1 MKKLLLATAAISA
14 TILLIFFLSG
24 FQNKTPPSMIPV
36 MNDDYAK
43 AWKKIESLEQKG
55 LPESALKEVEA
66 LYQRAKN
73 DNNPPQIVKTVLYL
87 GKFTGQLQEEG
98 QSKAIKL
105 MEKELETSGFPMRQI
120 FQSYLGQAYA
130 NYLSQNRWRFR
141 DRTSTAEPTGDFE
154 TWSPNQVLQKSRSL
168 ILASVENDKTR
179 LIKSKDFGAILSEG
193 KNTEALRPSLY
204 DILAHHA
211 IDFFA
216 NEQNNLTEP
225 AYKFYITD
233 KRAIGTN
240 DDFLSYQPETKDTTS
255 AKLKTIQLMQE
266 LTRYHLEAKN
276 IPALIDISLKRIAF
290 VNTNAV
296 LENKP
301 TLYKTFLGK
310 LIDTYPKE
318 KMTALVY
325 HKLAEQF
332 NSEGLA
338 FQEGGSEEDRV
349 AIIKAREL
357 CKKAID
363 LYPNASEVSDCRN
376 LLISIESKNLSQQVE
391 LVNGTDKPL
400 LTLITYK
407 NIDKIYFKAIR
418 LTGGLKGQLSRK
430 NRQEQINIY
439 NRQTPVQS
447 WSQTLPDLKDFR
459 QHQTEL
465 KIQSLPLGHF
475 ALMISTSPDFTMDNH
490 AVALSETFISN
501 LGSWSRGQDSN
512 AEVIVYD
519 RDTGHPIQGAEV
531 NFNVQFYNRAT
542 RNNEDKKSQS
552 ITDKD
557 GKVVASFAS
566 GSQVTYTIKKGADE
580 LKLNDRL
587 YIRDDRNRRQGH
599 YQTTYFTDRAIYRP
613 GQMVYFKGIVIY
625 KDEEEMPRIQ
635 PNEKVEVIFYDA
647 NNQVVATKN
656 FTTNEFGTFNGNFT
670 APSSGLLGRMSIVS
684 NKVNGRASIRVEE
697 YKRPKFEVGFEP
709 VEKAYRL
716 NEEVSVTG
724 NAKAFAGNNVDGATV
739 NYRVS
744 RRARYPY
751 WRPYYRGYY
760 RPYPTVGNNAME
772 IINGTT
778 ETDAEGKFTIDF
790 TAIPDAMV
798 DLENKPEF
806 SYEISVDVVDITGET
821 RSESTTVRIGS
832 VALSVGMGLPGT
844 ISRDSLKSIDI
855 STKNLSGSF
864 AAAKGKIEI
873 QGITAPKNL
882 LVKRFWGQPD
892 TYVLKEGEFKSAF
905 PQYAFKNENEKAN
918 WPTNGKPI
926 SINFDTEKN
935 KTVALP
941 QSLPVGHYRVKLTTE
956 DRYGT
961 PVELEKYVA
970 VYDLNSNPIIRGEQL
985 FHQLEKASYE
995 PGESATLHFG
1005 SSYANQKIYFEVEV
1019 DGKMVAQKWLDLNS
1033 LQTEK
1038 IAIQENHRGNIFYHY
1053 SFAKHFRGESNS
1065 RTIRVPWS
1073 NKDLTFEYL
1082 SYRDKL
1088 KPGQEEEWQI
1098 KISGPKKEKL
1108 AAEMVATLYDASLD
1122 EFAPHGFY
1130 YNIYPNNYSRLR
1142 WQMQGYRSDYSQLY
1156 QENWNPQQTYNQR
1169 IYPIWQW
1176 FGFGQNNYRVYP
1188 MASRRMS
1195 KSRDDSMPM
1204 AGSPAPEMEE
1214 SMMDADGAS
1223 NAEFAAVKVGDL
1235 AANQSADPTSPP
1247 AGGEPAD
1254 EKSTDE
1260 APVKV
1265 RTNLNETVFFFP
1277 DMRTDAEGNVI
1288 LKFTM
1293 NEALTRWKFLGMA
1306 HTKDL
1311 KFGLTENEVVT
1322 QKELMVVP
1330 NAPRFVREGDE
1341 LFFTAKV
1348 NNLTANPLSGEAELK
1363 LFDALTMKSVDVL
1376 FENDGKPTSFSAPA
1390 GQSTALRW
1398 KLKIPYGQATALTH
1412 RVIARAGQYADGE
1425 ESTIPVVTNRMLVTE
1440 AKPLP
1445 IRGKS
1450 KKDFT
1455 FEALAKAGQ
1464 SNSLAH
1470 HKMTLEFTSNPAW
1483 YAVKALPY
1491 LMEYP
1496 YNCTEQIFSRFYA
1509 NSLATSVANSHPKVK
1524 RVFDQWKGTE
1534 AMNSNLRKNQELKS
1548 ALLEETPWVLAAQSE
1563 EEQMKNI
1570 GLLFDLNRMANE
1582 QAKAIGQLEE
1592 RQMGDGSFSW
1602 MPGGRA
1608 NRYITQNILEGLGHL
1623 DKLGV
1628 KEISSNP
1635 KLVKIKSQAIPFL
1648 DREFVETYRKL
1659 ERNVKRNK
1667 SKMEDDHLASIQI
1680 HYLYMRSF
1688 FPEQQ
1693 VSKEVQEIMNYYYS
1707 QADKYW
1713 LSRNNYEQGMLA
1725 LALHR
1730 ADRSETPAKILASL
1744 KERAIKNDEMGM
1756 YWKSRYGYY
1765 WYQLPIETQSLL
1777 IEAFAEVGKDEQTVD
1792 DLKVWLLKTKQT
1804 THWKT
1809 TKATASAV
1817 YALLS
1822 SGANWLLEDQP
1833 VDITIGGKVFDQSKV
1848 KKEAG
1853 SGYFKTSWKGEEITP
1868 EMGKITI
1875 NNPNANV
1882 AWGAMYWQYFEDL
1895 DQIKTFEETPLELK
1909 KAMFKQVN
1917 TDRGP
1922 ELIPVTEATKLVPG
1936 DLLKVRIEL
1945 RVDRPMEYVHMKDM
1959 RASGLE
1965 PLNVLSQ
1972 RKYQGGLSYYES
1984 TKDVSTNFFFS
1995 WLPKG
2000 THVFEYPVRVFHSG
2014 DFSNGIT
2021 TIQCMYAPEFTSHS
2035 EGIRISVAAE

>member
-1 MKKLLLATAAISA
+1 MKKLLLATASITALI
-14 TILLIFFLSG
+14 ILIFFLSG
-24 FQNKTPPSMIPV
+24 FQNKTTTTMIPV
-36 MNDDYAK
+36 MNDDYPA
-43 AWKKIESLEQKG
+43 AWKKIDSLIQQG
-55 LPESALKEVEA
+55 LPESAMKEVEA

-73 DNNPPQIVKTVLYL
+73 DNNPPQIVKTVLHL

-98 QSKAIKL
+98 QSKAIQL
-105 MEKELETSGFPMRQI
+105 MEKELETSSFPMRPI
-120 FQSYLGQAYA
+120 FESYLGQAYA
-130 NYLSQNRWRFR
+130 NFLSQNRWRFR
-141 DRTSTAEPTGDFE
+141 DRTSTADPTGDFT
-154 TWSPNQVLQKSRSL
+154 TWSPNQILKKSREL
-168 ILASVENDKTR
+168 ILASVANGKTK
-179 LIKSKDFGAILSEG
+179 LVKSKDFSAILTEG
-193 KNTEALRPSLY
+193 KNTEALRPTLY

-211 IDFFA
+211 IDFFS

-225 AYKFYITD
+225 AYKFYITED
-233 KRAIGTN
+233 IAIGDNN
-240 DDFLSYQPETKDTTS
+240 DFFEYNPETKDASS
-255 AKLKTIQLMQE
+255 AKLRTIQLLQE
-266 LTRYHLEAKN
+266 LTAHHFEVKN
-276 IPALIDISLKRIAF
+276 IPALIDVTLKRIAF

-301 TLYKTFLGK
+301 TLYKTSLQK
-310 LIDTYPKE
+310 LIDQYPKQE
-318 KMTALVY
+318 MIALAY
-325 HKLAEQF
+325 HKLAQQYYT
-332 NSEGLA
+332 EGLSY
-338 FQEGGSEEDRV
+338 QEGGSEEDRV

-357 CKKAID
+357 CQKAIG
-363 LYPNASEVSDCRN
+363 LFPKAAETSECRN
-376 LLISIESKNLSQQVE
+376 LLVSIEEKNLNQQLE
-391 LVNGTDKPL
+391 LVNGPNQPI
-400 LTLITYK
+400 LTLISYK
-407 NIDKIYFKAIR
+407 NIDQVYFKAIPLTDR
-418 LTGGLKGQLSRK
+418 LRELLQNSNRK
-430 NRQEQINIY
+430 QQIKFY
-439 NRQTPVQS
+439 NQQIPVQTWNQS
-447 WSQTLPDLKDFR
+447 LPNPGDYR
-459 QHQTEL
+459 EHQAEL
-465 KIQSLPLGHF
+465 KIQPLPLGQYV
-475 ALMISTSPDFTMDNH
+475 LMISTSPDFTMDKE

-501 LGSWSRGQDSN
+501 LGSWSRGNQEN

-519 RDTGHPIQGAEV
+519 RNTGHPVAEAEV
-531 NFNVQFYNRAT
+531 NFSLQFYNRSSQ
-542 RNNEDKKSQS
+542 NNETKTSKS
-552 ITDKD
+552 ITDQA
-557 GKVVASFAS
+557 GRVVAKF
-566 GSQVTYTIKKGADE
+566 GGGTQVTYSIKKGKDE

-587 YIRDDRNRRQGH
+587 YIRNDRNQRQPY
-599 YQTTYFTDRAIYRP
+599 YQTTFFTDRAIYRP
-613 GQMVYFKGIVIY
+613 GQTVYFKGIVVY
-625 KDEEEMPRIQ
+625 KDTDDMPTIR
-635 PNEKVEVIFYDA
+635 PNEKTEVVFYDA
-647 NNQVVATKN
+647 NNQIVATKT

-670 APSSGLLGRMSIVS
+670 APSSGLLGRMSIVA
-684 NKVNGRASIRVEE
+684 NKVNGRAAIRVEE
-697 YKRPKFEVGFEP
+697 YKRPKFEVNFDP

-716 NEEVSVTG
+716 DEMVTLTG

-739 NYRVS
+739 NYRVT

-751 WRPYYRGYY
+751 WPSYFRGYY
-760 RPYPTVGNNAME
+760 RPYPSVGNNAME

-778 ETDAEGKFTIDF
+778 ETDAEGKFTIEF
-790 TAIPDAMV
+790 KAIADATI
-798 DLENKPEF
+798 DPENKPEF
-806 SYEISVDVVDITGET
+806 SYEVNVDVVDITGET
-821 RSESTTVRIGS
+821 RSGTSTVRVGF
-832 VALSVGMGLPGT
+832 VALSVQMGLPVS
-844 ISRDSLKSIDI
+844 ISRDSLKSIEI
-855 STKNLSGSF
+855 TTKNLSGSF

-873 QGITAPKNL
+873 QGITAPENL
-882 LVKRFWGQPD
+882 LVKRYWKKPD
-892 TYVLKEGEFKSAF
+892 TYILKEGEFKSAF
-905 PQYAFKNENEKAN
+905 PHYAYKDENEKAS
-918 WPTNGKPI
+918 WASNGKPI
-926 SINFDTEKN
+926 AINFDTEKN
-935 KTVALP
+935 KTITLT
-941 QSLPVGHYRVKLTTE
+941 QSLPVGWYRVRLTTE

-961 PVELEKYVA
+961 PVELEKYVS
-970 VYDLNSNPIIRGEQL
+970 VYGLNNNPIIRGEQL
-985 FHQLEKASYE
+985 FHQLEKAAYE
-995 PGESATLHFG
+995 PGEEAVLHFG
-1005 SSYANQKIYFEVEV
+1005 ASYPKQKIFFEVEV
-1019 DGKMVAQKWLDLNS
+1019 DGKMVTQKWLDLDR
-1033 LQTEK
+1033 LKTEK
-1038 IAIQENHRGNIFYHY
+1038 IAIEEKHRGNIFYHY
-1053 SFAKHFRGESNS
+1053 SFAKHFRSQTNS
-1065 RTIRVPWS
+1065 KTIRVPWS
-1073 NKDLTFEYL
+1073 NKELTFEYL

-1098 KISGPKKEKL
+1098 KVSGPKKEKL

-1122 EFAPHGFY
+1122 EFTPHGFY
-1130 YNIYPNNYSRLR
+1130 YNIYPNSYSRMR
-1142 WQMQGYRSDYSQLY
+1142 WQMQGYRADYSQLY
-1156 QENWNPQQTYNQR
+1156 HENWNPER
-1169 IYPIWQW
+1169 IYSERAYSVWEW
-1176 FGFGQNNYRVYP
+1176 FGFAQNYYRAYP
-1188 MASRRMS
+1188 MAMQRRTKKTEDGVLLS
-1195 KSRDDSMPM
+1195 AAP
-1204 AGSPAPEMEE
+1204 PAVEMMEE
-1214 SMMDADGAS
+1214 AEASFADGDMLNEVVVNS
-1223 NAEFAAVKVGDL
+1223 NNAEPVA
-1235 AANQSADPTSPP
+1235 PP
-1247 AGGEPAD
+1247 AGGAPTD
-1254 EKSTDE
+1254 ESKTDE

-1277 DMRTDAEGNVI
+1277 DLRTDEEGNVI

-1311 KFGLTENEVVT
+1311 KFGLTNNTVVT

-1341 LFFTAKV
+1341 LYFTAKV
-1348 NNLTANPLSGEAELK
+1348 NNLTENPLTGEAELK
-1363 LFDALTMKSVDVL
+1363 LFDALTMKSVDAL
-1376 FENDGKPTSFSAPA
+1376 FENEGKPTSFSALA
-1390 GQSTALRW
+1390 GQSAALRW

-1464 SNSLAH
+1464 SKSLAH

-1496 YNCTEQIFSRFYA
+1496 YNCTEQIFNRFYA
-1509 NSLATSVANSHPKVK
+1509 NSLASSVANSHPKVK
-1524 RVFDQWKGTE
+1524 RIFDQWKGTE

-1548 ALLEETPWVLAAQSE
+1548 ALLEETPWVLAAASE
-1563 EEQMKNI
+1563 EEQTKNI
-1570 GLLFDLNRMANE
+1570 GLLFDLNKMANE
-1582 QAKAIGQLEE
+1582 QAKAIGQLEQ
-1592 RQMGDGSFSW
+1592 RQQSDGSFSW
-1602 MPGGRA
+1602 MPGGPT

-1628 KEISSNP
+1628 REVASNQ
-1635 KLVKIKSQAIPFL
+1635 KLVKIKRQAIPYL
-1648 DREFVETYRKL
+1648 DREFIETYRRL

-1667 SKMEDDHLASIQI
+1667 LKMEDDHLASIQI

-1688 FPEQQ
+1688 FPEENI
-1693 VSKEVQEIMNYYYS
+1693 SKELAEVMKYYYG

-1730 ADRSETPAKILASL
+1730 ADRAATPAKILASL

-1756 YWKSRYGYY
+1756 YWKTSFGYY

-1777 IEAFAEVGKDEQTVD
+1777 IEAFAEVGKDEETVD

-1833 VDITIGGKVFDQSKV
+1833 VDITIGGKLFDQSKI

-1853 SGYFKTSWKGEEITP
+1853 SGYFKTSWKGDEITP
-1868 EMGKITI
+1868 AMGKITI

-1965 PLNVLSQ
+1965 PINVLSQ

-2000 THVFEYPVRVFHSG
+2000 THVFEYPVRVFHAG
-2014 DFSNGIT
+2014 NFSNGIT

>member
-1 MKKLLLATAAISA
+1 
-14 TILLIFFLSG
+14 
-24 FQNKTPPSMIPV
+24 MIPV
-36 MNDDYAK
+36 MNDDYSAE
-43 AWKKIESLEQKG
+43 WKKIDSLVNRG

-73 DNNPPQIVKTVLYL
+73 DNNPPQIVKTVLHL

-98 QSKAIKL
+98 QSKAIQL
-105 MEKELETSGFPMRQI
+105 MEKELETSGFPVRSI
-120 FQSYLGQAYA
+120 FQSYLGKAYA

-141 DRTSTAEPTGDFE
+141 DRTSTADPTGDFT
-154 TWSPNQVLQKSRSL
+154 TWSPNQILKKSREL
-168 ILASVENDKTR
+168 ILASVADDKTR
-179 LIKSKDFGAILSEG
+179 MVKSIDFSAILTEG
-193 KNTEALRPSLY
+193 KNTEALRPTLY

-211 IDFFA
+211 IDFFS

-225 AYKFYITD
+225 AYKFYIND
-233 KRAIGTN
+233 KKSLGNN
-240 DDFLSYQPETKDTTS
+240 DDFLNYNPETKDTSS
-255 AKLKTIQLMQE
+255 AKLKTLQLLQK
-266 LTRYHLEAKN
+266 LTHYHQEAKN
-276 IPALIDISLKRIAF
+276 IPALIDVTLKRIAF

-296 LENKP
+296 LENKVG
-301 TLYKTFLGK
+301 LYKTALQN
-310 LIDTYPKE
+310 LIDKYPNE
-318 KMTALVY
+318 RMVALAY
-325 HKLAEQF
+325 HKLAEQYH
-332 NSEGLA
+332 SEGLNY
-338 FQEGGSEEDRV
+338 QEGGSEEDRV

-357 CKKAID
+357 CKKAIG
-363 LYPNASEVSDCRN
+363 LFPKAPETSECRN
-376 LLISIESKNLSQQVE
+376 LLISIEEKTLTQQVE
-391 LVNGTDKPL
+391 LVNGANQPI
-400 LTLITYK
+400 LTMIGYK
-407 NIDKIYFKAIR
+407 NIDKVYFKAIPLTANLRRR
-418 LTGGLKGQLSRK
+418 LDRK
-430 NRQEQINIY
+430 NRQKQIKIY
-439 NRQTPVQS
+439 NQQTPIQT
-447 WSQTLPDLKDFR
+447 WNQTLPNPGDYR
-459 QHQTEL
+459 SHQTEL
-465 KIQSLPLGHF
+465 KIQPLPFGQYV
-475 ALMISTSPDFTMDNH
+475 LMIATSSDFTMDNQ
-490 AVALSETFISN
+490 AVGLSEIFISN
-501 LGSWSRGQDSN
+501 LGSWSRGKGEN

-519 RDTGHPIQGAEV
+519 RDTGHPIQGVEV
-531 NFNVQFYNRAT
+531 NFTVQYYNRGT
-542 RNNEDKKSQS
+542 RENEKRASQS
-552 ITDKD
+552 ITDQN
-557 GKVVASFAS
+557 GRVYTSFAS
-566 GSQVTYTIKKGADE
+566 GSQVTYSIKKGEDE

-587 YIRDDRNRRQGH
+587 YLRNERNQRSGR
-599 YQTTYFTDRAIYRP
+599 YNTTFFTDRAIYRP
-613 GQMVYFKGIVIY
+613 GQTVYFKGIVIY
-625 KDEEEMPRIQ
+625 KDTDDMPTIR
-635 PNEKVEVIFYDA
+635 PNEKTEVIFYDA
-647 NNQVVATKN
+647 NNQVVAKKN

-670 APSSGLLGRMSIVS
+670 APSSGLLGRMSIVA
-684 NKVNGRASIRVEE
+684 NKVNGRTAIRVEE
-697 YKRPKFEVGFEP
+697 YKRPKFEVSFDP

-716 NEEVSVTG
+716 NEEVTLTG
-724 NAKAFAGNNVDGATV
+724 NAKAFAGNNIDGATV
-739 NYRVS
+739 NYRVT

-751 WRPYYRGYY
+751 WPSYFRGYY

-778 ETDAEGKFTIDF
+778 ETDAEGKFTIGF
-790 TAIPDAMV
+790 KAIPDATV

-806 SYEISVDVVDITGET
+806 SYEVTADVVDITGET
-821 RSESTTVRIGS
+821 RSGASTVRVGS
-832 VALSVGMGLPGT
+832 VALSVQMELPPS
-844 ISRDSLKSIDI
+844 ISRDSLKSIGI
-855 STKNLSGSF
+855 SSKNLSGSF

-873 QGITAPKNL
+873 QGITEPKNV
-882 LVKRFWGQPD
+882 LVKRFWGKPD
-892 TYVLKEGEFKSAF
+892 IYILKEEEFKTAF
-905 PQYAFKNENEKAN
+905 PHYAYKDENEKQS
-918 WPTNGKPI
+918 WKTNGKPMV
-926 SINFDTEKN
+926 INFDTEKN
-935 KTVALP
+935 KTVSLN
-941 QSLPVGHYRVKLTTE
+941 QSLPVGWYRIRLTTE

-961 PVELEKYVA
+961 PIELEKYVS

-985 FHQLEKASYE
+985 FHQSEKPAYE
-995 PGESATLHFG
+995 PGETAILHFA
-1005 SSYANQKIYFEVEV
+1005 SSYPQQKILFEVEV
-1019 DGKMVAQKWLDLNS
+1019 DGKIITQKWLDLNR
-1033 LQTEK
+1033 LQSEK
-1038 IAIQENHRGNIFYHY
+1038 IQIEEKHRGNIFYHY
-1053 SFAKHFRGESNS
+1053 SFAKHFRSETNS
-1065 RTIRVPWS
+1065 KTIQVPWS
-1073 NKDLTFEYL
+1073 NKELSFEYL

-1098 KISGPKKEKL
+1098 KVSGPKKEKL

-1122 EFAPHGFY
+1122 EFTPHGFY
-1130 YNIYPNNYSRLR
+1130 YNIYPNKYSRIR
-1142 WQMQGYRSDYSQLY
+1142 WQTQGYRTDYSQLY
-1156 QENWNPQQTYNQR
+1156 QENWNPQRTYSER
-1169 IYPIWQW
+1169 VYPVWEW
-1176 FGFGQNNYRVYP
+1176 FGFSQNYYRAYP
-1188 MASRRMS
+1188 MASRRM
-1195 KSRDDSMPM
+1195 KSESEVSFLHDM
-1204 AGSPAPEMEE
+1204 APGVEADAAGISEEANAIAPPRSAEPPAP
-1214 SMMDADGAS
+1214 
-1223 NAEFAAVKVGDL
+1223 
-1235 AANQSADPTSPP
+1235 PP
-1247 AGGEPAD
+1247 PPGGESSDD
-1254 EKSTDE
+1254 EGGSD

-1277 DMRTDAEGNVI
+1277 DLRTDEDGNVI

-1311 KFGLTENEVVT
+1311 KFGLTDNTVVT

-1341 LFFTAKV
+1341 LYFTVKV
-1348 NNLTANPLSGEAELK
+1348 NNLTENPLTGEAELK
-1363 LFDALTMKSVDVL
+1363 LFDALTMKSVDAL
-1376 FENDGKPTSFSAPA
+1376 FVNDGKPTAFTAEA
-1390 GQSTALRW
+1390 GQSAALRW

-1496 YNCTEQIFSRFYA
+1496 YNCTEQIFNRFYA
-1509 NSLATSVANSHPKVK
+1509 NSLASSVANSHPKVK

-1548 ALLEETPWVLAAQSE
+1548 ALLEETPWVLAALSE
-1563 EEQMKNI
+1563 EEQTRNI
-1570 GLLFDLNRMANE
+1570 GLLFDLNKMANE
-1582 QAKAIGQLEE
+1582 QAKAIGQLAE
-1592 RQMGDGSFSW
+1592 RQKGDGSFSW
-1602 MPGGRA
+1602 MPGGYS

-1628 KEISSNP
+1628 KEISTNS
-1635 KLVKIKSQAIPFL
+1635 KLLQIKQRAIPYA
-1648 DREFVETYRKL
+1648 DREFVEAYKKL
-1659 ERNVKRNK
+1659 KRYAEDK
-1667 SKMEDDHLASIQI
+1667 KLKMEDDHLSSIQI
-1680 HYLYMRSF
+1680 QYLYMRSF
-1688 FPEQQ
+1688 FPEERI
-1693 VSKEVQEIMNYYYS
+1693 SKEVQEIMNYYYD

-1713 LSRNNYEQGMLA
+1713 LTKNNYEQGMLA
-1725 LALHR
+1725 LAMHR

-1744 KERAIKNDEMGM
+1744 KERAIKHDELGM
-1756 YWKSRYGYY
+1756 YWKTSFGYY
-1765 WYQLPIETQSLL
+1765 WYQLPIETQALL
-1777 IEAFAEVGKDEQTVD
+1777 IEAFAEVGKDEQAVD
-1792 DLKVWLLKTKQT
+1792 DMKVWLLKTKQT

-1822 SGANWLLEDQP
+1822 NGTNWLLEDQP
-1833 VDITIGGKVFDQSKV
+1833 IDITIGNKTLDQSKI

-1853 SGYFKTSWKGEEITP
+1853 SGYFKTSWEAEEITS

-1922 ELIPVTEATKLVPG
+1922 ELIPVTEGTKLVPG

-1945 RVDRPMEYVHMKDM
+1945 RVDRPMEFVHMKDM

-1965 PLNVLSQ
+1965 PINVLSQ

-2000 THVFEYPVRVFHSG
+2000 THVFEYPVRVFHAG

-2035 EGIRISVAAE
+2035 EGIRISVAAK